1 MNQNIL
7 SIFWKK
13 NFGKFFW
20 TSPENYLDKSRK
32 FSARRTCTYFI
43 YWKMTST
50 SVVSSTSNIFFHFLI
65 DDSAV
70 YSIQSTL
77 YTYSTAVFQIISSS

>member
-13 NFGKFFW
+13 NL
-20 TSPENYLDKSRK
+20 ENFSGLTRK
-32 FSARRTCTYFI
+32 FSTRRTCTYFL